1 MMDTGFL
8 TFSLPF
14 LSCLPA
20 ASPLLH
26 CTNFLFKAGS
36 FIPTLVFHWSK
47 KLPLAPG
54 DKHPV
59 AEEDDRPKNFSS
71 SKAGFN
77 DCSPSVLHAASD
89 LSQYWFSLSSR
100 RLEITFSLTF
110 PLRFPIC
117 QFLFHILFLSF
128 NTDIYSVSLKACM
141 RYIPV
146 FPYIEEHVESLPRFC
161 CWALNLLNEP
171 PAKASLLIL
180 LDLFSMLFFKYQ
192 IHTVPA
198 LFFLILS
205 FRYSGSW
212 SYKHMIGTFTI
223 LAKMS
228 WALCLKRQLEWGII
242 SFGNSWVSIYQCG
255 AFFPPV
261 CSCENSKSSKGYFG
275 LWHYTK
281 YKV

>member
-1 MMDTGFL
+1 MTAVPAFFMQPLIFPSTGSHFHPGDWKL
-8 TFSLPF
+8 HF
-14 LSCLPA
+14 LSLF
-20 ASPLLH
+20 LL
-26 CTNFLFKAGS
+26 GS
-36 FIPTLVFHWSK
+36 
-47 KLPLAPG
+47 
-54 DKHPV
+54 
-59 AEEDDRPKNFSS
+59 
-71 SKAGFN
+71 
-77 DCSPSVLHAASD
+77 
-89 LSQYWFSLSSR
+89 
-100 RLEITFSLTF
+100 
-110 PLRFPIC
+110 
-117 QFLFHILFLSF
+117 LFHILILSF

-171 PAKASLLIL
+171 PAKASLLTL

-275 LWHYTK
+275 LWQLTTQNTRFK
-281 YKV
+281 ASL

>member
-1 MMDTGFL
+1 MHEVHPCI
-8 TFSLPF
+8 SLYRGTCWESSMILL
-14 LSCLPA
+14 LS
-20 ASPLLH
+20 
-26 CTNFLFKAGS
+26 
-36 FIPTLVFHWSK
+36 
-47 KLPLAPG
+47 
-54 DKHPV
+54 
-59 AEEDDRPKNFSS
+59 
-71 SKAGFN
+71 
-77 DCSPSVLHAASD
+77 
-89 LSQYWFSLSSR
+89 
-100 RLEITFSLTF
+100 
-110 PLRFPIC
+110 
-117 QFLFHILFLSF
+117 
-128 NTDIYSVSLKACM
+128 
-141 RYIPV
+141 
-146 FPYIEEHVESLPRFC
+146 

-205 FRYSGSW
+205 CRYSGSW

-275 LWHYTK
+275 LWQLTTQNTRFK
-281 YKV
+281 ASL